1 MKCKML
7 RIAAAAAISMGA
19 LVASAG
25 CDRGTTG
32 AGGTETGKPKSA
44 QDRANQYQ
52 NQYRQQ
58 YGGAPSGGAAQG
70 GGAAAGGG
78 AGAAMPPGPGAGR

>member
-1 MKCKML
+1 MKNKML
-7 RIAAAAAISMGA
+7 RIAAATAFSMGA
-19 LVASAG
+19 LVVSAG

-32 AGGTETGKPKSA
+32 PGGTQAGKPASE
-44 QDRANQYQ
+44 QDRAKQYQ
-52 NQYRQQ
+52 NSYRQQ